1 MTFLA
6 VPPSI
11 RVTEHR
17 TGEKGLLNRLASVWS
32 AVTVAQAAG
41 IGVLVLM
48 IMVGTAVGIFI
59 YYGMQ
64 MKPFD
69 YMDKEALET
78 EYGVEGMVRDRMER
92 YNPSHIKFMIIGVL
106 LCVLSCVPIFTAMI
120 LGENEWNL
128 IIGVCLLLIM
138 VAVGVLLIVRTN
150 IIMEAMKSLL
160 EEGEFS
166 RENKRE
172 SRRNEAIMTIYW
184 LTAIAIFLAFSFL
197 TNRWDR
203 SWIIW
208 PVAGIGCGI
217 LTAVLKVVRSRE

>member
-1 MTFLA
+1 
-6 VPPSI
+6 
-11 RVTEHR
+11 
-17 TGEKGLLNRLASVWS
+17 
-32 AVTVAQAAG
+32 
-41 IGVLVLM
+41 
-48 IMVGTAVGIFI
+48 MVGTAVGIFI

-106 LCVLSCVPIFTAMI
+106 LCVLSCIPIFVAMI

-184 LTAIAIFLAFSFL
+184 LTAIVIFLAFSFL